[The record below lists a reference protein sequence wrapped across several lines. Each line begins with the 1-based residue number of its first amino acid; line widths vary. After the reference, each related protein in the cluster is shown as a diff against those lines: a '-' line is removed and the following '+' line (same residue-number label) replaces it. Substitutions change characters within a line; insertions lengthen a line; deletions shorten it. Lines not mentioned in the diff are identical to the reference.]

1 MYVYEQNFT
10 EGHLKKKK
18 KKTYGKVDSV
28 HKQDSI

>member
-10 EGHLKKKK
+10 EGHLKKK